1 MLLWFIPLA
10 IAVGTLIYFHFYY
23 SGIDISVIM
32 LCVAEIVCFG
42 LLNQLLCAGVC
53 DCANTQ
59 LMGEA
64 EVRPIY
70 AIRDVYL
77 DRDGSCYNYT
87 VFEESKG
94 LSVQKVNTS
103 KAYINYTT
111 EPAYVEIYK
120 TELQNPVLRFL
131 FQFGGYCSREY
142 YFYIPETAEVVD
154 DFVIDLS

>member
-10 IAVGTLIYFHFYY
+10 IAVGTLIYFHFY
-23 SGIDISVIM
+23 SGIDLPVIM

-42 LLNQLLCAGVC
+42 FLNLLLCAGVC

-59 LMGEA
+59 LVGEV
-64 EVRPIY
+64 EVQPIY
-70 AIRDVYL
+70 AMRDVYL
-77 DRDGSCYNYT
+77 DRDGSYYNYT
-87 VFEESKG
+87 VFEEGKG

-103 KAYINYTT
+103 KSYINYTT

-120 TELQNPVLRFL
+120 IELQNPVLRFL

-142 YFYIPETAEVVD
+142 YFHIPETAEVVD
-154 DFVIDLS
+154 DFVIDLN